1 MFGQSNDEP
10 LLHSMNVDPP
20 RTNLPWEFSFEVKFY
35 PTTPTTIVDDHARYY
50 VFLQL
55 RRDILIGR
63 LPATA
68 DTHAL
73 LGSFAAQIEFGDAP
87 AQVNDEYEKFIVG
100 ARLVPTEHSNA
111 EVSRTDYC
119 PTSPAQTILLDDPTL
134 QNKDEQLAG
143 LIFELLESERFQE
156 LFIGII
162 ERSRSNEYKKL
173 KEELEQQ
180 KAKTAELESELVAI
194 KKLVTTQGGRNPLP
208 TPLLESASELERKRS
223 VVISGIPEGRH
234 GSEIENWK
242 WDHICYNKVMNHLN
256 VGTTPVTMYRLGRP
270 NSHRPRLLKV
280 VYGSSATQLAVL
292 KRAPFLRSFPSGQ
305 LPVYIRRSMTREERD
320 KIKSELVPKTFPNTQ
335 ISRKVRPQ
343 PSPHLNVNPTHATT
357 SEPMDL
363 SGNESVDNIAAPN

>member
-1 MFGQSNDEP
+1 MGKGKHQ
-10 LLHSMNVDPP
+10 
-20 RTNLPWEFSFEVKFY
+20 RTSGNS
-35 PTTPTTIVDDHARYY
+35 
-50 VFLQL
+50 
-55 RRDILIGR
+55 
-63 LPATA
+63 
-68 DTHAL
+68 
-73 LGSFAAQIEFGDAP
+73 S
-87 AQVNDEYEKFIVG
+87 
-100 ARLVPTEHSNA
+100 
-111 EVSRTDYC
+111 
-119 PTSPAQTILLDDPTL
+119 SPEMKRSK
-134 QNKDEQLAG
+134 KDEQLAG

-162 ERSRSNEYKKL
+162 ERSRTNEYKKL

-180 KAKTAELESELVAI
+180 KAKTAELELESVAV
-194 KKLVTTQGGRNPLP
+194 KKLVTTQGVKSTSP

-242 WDHICYNKVMNHLN
+242 WDYICYNKVMNHLN
-256 VGTTPVTMYRLGRP
+256 VGTPPVTMYRLGRP
-270 NSHRPRLLKV
+270 NPHRPRLLKV

-320 KIKSELVPKTFPNTQ
+320 KIKSELVPKTSPNTQ
-335 ISRKVRPQ
+335 ISRKERPQ
-343 PSPHLNVNPTHATT
+343 PTPLLNVNPTQPAT